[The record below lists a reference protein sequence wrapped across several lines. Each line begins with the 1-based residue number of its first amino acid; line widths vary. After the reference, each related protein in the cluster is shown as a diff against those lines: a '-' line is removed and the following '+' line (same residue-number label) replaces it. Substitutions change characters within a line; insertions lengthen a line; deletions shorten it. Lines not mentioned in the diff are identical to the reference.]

1 MSSGFGGKKAPPAPQ
16 RDSSSKFNA
25 SDSYEESRRNLLSKF
40 APPQNS
46 ASPGPTSS
54 SRGSPAK
61 DPSTGPRAPPK
72 PGKLNLANLP
82 MALQAKVSQ
91 VKQTSGDFPSPPPE
105 SAYFPPPPP
114 ASELFPPP
122 PPPGGDAHSGGP
134 PRVAVVNPQP
144 QAPPPP
150 PPVSLVSNSTWGKS
164 SLKKTPPP
172 TLVRRSNATPE
183 PAPLSPPPP
192 TSPKGSSGQPN
203 FLDDLHRT
211 LKRKS
216 VGRQGSLNSA
226 GLAGKPDAV
235 GTMDDMALPPPPPEL
250 LLDEGQQSNGGNG
263 AYMSGNISGYATIR
277 RGPPPAPPKRGDAT
291 KLTGEC

>member
-1 MSSGFGGKKAPPAPQ
+1 MRALSGSSNFGGKKAPPTPS
-16 RDSSSKFNA
+16 RNSSVKSDSSG
-25 SDSYEESRRNLLSKF
+25 SYEESRRNLLSKF
-40 APPQNS
+40 APKSNTPPS
-46 ASPGPTSS
+46 SPCPNSS
-54 SRGSPAK
+54 STGSPSK
-61 DPSTGPRAPPK
+61 DHSAGPRAPPK

-82 MALQAKVSQ
+82 MGLQSKVNQ
-91 VKQTSGDFPSPPPE
+91 VKQSSGNFPSPPPDC
-105 SAYFPPPPP
+105 AYFPPPPP
-114 ASELFPPP
+114 ATDIFPPP
-122 PPPGGDAHSGGP
+122 PPPGDTHSGGP

-172 TLVRRSNATPE
+172 TLVRRSNNTPE
-183 PAPLSPPPP
+183 PPPLSPPP

-216 VGRQGSLNSA
+216 VGRQGSLTSA
-226 GLAGKPDAV
+226 GLSGKLEPS

-250 LLDEGQQSNGGNG
+250 LQDQGMQSNGGKRWLHVRKHLRLCN
-263 AYMSGNISGYATIR
+263 AATR
-277 RGPPPAPPKRGDAT
+277 TPT
-291 KLTGEC
+291 CTT